1 MRNQERSYGYRSCGY
16 ESFHD
21 VTPSDFLNPLCSQL
35 MSNSTFSPKEEFA
48 IRTDGLSKKYGENYA
63 LKDVSLRVPV
73 GSVFGF
79 IGPNGSGK
87 TTLIRILVDL
97 IRATSGTARVF
108 GRDSRHEGVDLR
120 KDIGYLPGNL
130 VLPPRLNG
138 WQFLTDIAKVRQL
151 DLRDEISH
159 LADRLDAELHRPMGD
174 LSLGNRRKVG
184 MIAAFMHKPKLLILD
199 EPTGGLDPLVQQSFR
214 QMARE
219 AADDGRTVFL
229 SSHVL
234 DEVQHVSDRVAV
246 VRQGQVISQGLIE
259 DLTKKLLRHFQVT
272 FAHSLDPAMFQAVQH
287 VQGVTVGAHPH
298 ELMFTVAGESGPLV
312 EALGHFEVVDLRG
325 SEPDLEDVFLQFYSS
340 KTA

>member
-1 MRNQERSYGYRSCGY
+1 MVQTV
-16 ESFHD
+16 F
-21 VTPSDFLNPLCSQL
+21 PSNDQ
-35 MSNSTFSPKEEFA
+35 FA
-48 IRTDGLSKKYGENYA
+48 ISTDGLSKKYGENYA
-63 LKDVSLRVPV
+63 LNDVSLRVPV
-73 GSVFGF
+73 GSIFGF

-108 GRDSRHEGVDLR
+108 GRDSRHEGVNLR

-138 WQFLTDIAKVRQL
+138 LQFLSDIAKVRQL
-151 DLRDEISH
+151 DLHNEILQ

-214 QMARE
+214 QMTRE
-219 AADDGRTVFL
+219 AANDGRTVFL

-246 VRQGQVISQGLIE
+246 VRQGQVISQGRVE
-259 DLTKKLLRHFQVT
+259 DLTEKLVRHFHVT
-272 FAHSLDPAMFQAVQH
+272 FSHPLDPAMFQAVKH
-287 VQGVTVGAHPH
+287 VHGVATGPHPSD
-298 ELMFTVAGESGPLV
+298 LVFTVAGEAGPLI

-325 SEPDLEDVFLQFYSS
+325 AEPDLEDVFLQMYST
-340 KTA
+340 KPA

>member
-1 MRNQERSYGYRSCGY
+1 MAQ
-16 ESFHD
+16 
-21 VTPSDFLNPLCSQL
+21 
-35 MSNSTFSPKEEFA
+35 STFSPSDQFA
-48 IRTDGLSKKYGENYA
+48 IVTDGLSKKYGENFA

-97 IRATSGTARVF
+97 IRATSGSAKVF
-108 GRDSRHEGVDLR
+108 GRDSRHEGVALR

-138 WQFLTDIAKVRQL
+138 MQFLTDIAKVRQL
-151 DLRDEISH
+151 DLRGQISV

-184 MIAAFMHKPKLLILD
+184 MIAAFMHRPKLLILD

-259 DLTKKLLRHFQVT
+259 ELTEKLVRHFQVT
-272 FAHSLDPAMFQAVQH
+272 FSHPMDPAMFQAIQH
-287 VQGVTVGAHPH
+287 VQAVAVGDEPR
-298 ELMFTVAGESGPLV
+298 ELVFTVSGEAGPLV
-312 EALGHFEVVDLRG
+312 EALGHCEVIDLRG
-325 SEPDLEDVFLQFYSS
+325 SEPDLEDVFLQFYSTKS
-340 KTA
+340 S